1 MRLLAAALLL
11 LAAPAQAQHVTN
23 TDEAKVGTYTLPPIL
38 TDAAGK
44 PVRKADWPRRRAE
57 ILKLFE
63 QHQFGRTP
71 AAKVPVRTQITERD
85 APGLGGIARRTQA
98 HLIVGTAPDAPVIRV
113 VLYRPAGAKGR
124 VPVLLHIGFSPNGPV
139 LEDPGVEEGQGW
151 DAKTQQRIPGAQA
164 TLLKGFDPRPFLQ
177 RGFAVAHVYYGDIEP
192 DNAWGAARGI
202 RAAFGTPATGPD
214 AWGAIGAWSWGLSRI
229 VDWLQAQPGIDGGKV
244 ALSGASRLGKTV
256 LWAAVQ
262 DPRFTLVMPLISG
275 EGGAA
280 LSRRDYG
287 ETIAD
292 ITGKYGY
299 WFAPRYASYA
309 ADPATS
315 PVDSHMLLAL
325 LAPRPVLLVNG
336 VQDSWSDHRG
346 EILAADAARPVWALL
361 GAPDRLQVRTHA
373 EGHTVTPADLDAM
386 AAFMAGQWGGGAR
399 PK

>member
-23 TDEAKVGTYTLPPIL
+23 TDEAKVGAYTLPPIL

-44 PVRKADWPRRRAE
+44 PVAARDWPRRRAE

-71 AAKVPVRTQITERD
+71 AAKVPVRTEITERD

-98 HLIVGTAPDAPVIRV
+98 HLIVGTAADAPVIRV
-113 VLYRPAGAKGR
+113 VLYRPVGAKGR

-151 DAKTQQRIPGAQA
+151 DAKTQGRIPGARA

-192 DNAWGAARGI
+192 DYAWGAARGI
-202 RAAFGTPATGPD
+202 RAAFGTPAAGPD

-229 VDWLQAQPGIDGGKV
+229 ADWLQAQPGIDRGRI
-244 ALSGASRLGKTV
+244 ALSGASRLGKAV
-256 LWAAVQ
+256 LWAAAQ
-262 DPRFTLVMPLISG
+262 DPRFTMVFPLISG

-309 ADPATS
+309 ADPASS
-315 PVDSHMLLAL
+315 PVDGHMLLAL

-336 VQDSWSDHRG
+336 AQDNWSDHRG
-346 EILAADAARPVWALL
+346 EIFAADAARPVWALL
-361 GAPDRLQVRTHA
+361 GHADRLQVRTHA

-386 AAFMAGQWGGGAR
+386 AGFMAKEWGTR
-399 PK
+399 